1 MLIKYIVFVA
11 VGFFLLVK
19 GADYLVD
26 GACGIARR
34 FHIPEM
40 VIGLTLVAIGTSMPE
55 LFVSAGSAL
64 KGQADMSIGNVIGSN
79 ICNLFLILGL
89 TAVIRPVPIPK
100 SAKKVDI
107 PICVAC
113 TILLAVLANTGN
125 IVNRFDGFI
134 LVMGFALFI
143 GYNVVVSLRHSD
155 EVNNSEKANKEEL
168 TERQESNRNKKL
180 VKDIVSMIGGIVAL
194 KIGGD
199 FVVDNATEIAK
210 YFHISEQVI
219 ALTIVAIGTSLPEL
233 VTSVVAATKGE
244 TDIALGNVVGSNI
257 CNILLVLG
265 ISALL
270 TNVPYSDTYNL
281 QLGILLI
288 GTVIL
293 PFFPIIDSRNSLSR
307 SNGLV
312 YLLLYALY
320 TVLLFV

>member
-1 MLIKYIVFVA
+1 MLAKYVLFVV
-11 VGFFLLVK
+11 VGFFLLIK

-26 GACGIARR
+26 GSCGIARR

-40 VIGLTLVAIGTSMPE
+40 VIGLTLVSIGTSMPE

-64 KGQADMSIGNVIGSN
+64 KGQSDMSVGNVIGSN

-100 SAKKVDI
+100 SSKKIDI
-107 PICVAC
+107 PICVSC
-113 TILLAVLANTGN
+113 TILLAILANLGN
-125 IVNRFDGFI
+125 IVNRLDGFI
-134 LVMGFALFI
+134 LVTGFVGFI
-143 GYNVVVSLRHSD
+143 GYNVYASLKHR
-155 EVNNSEKANKEEL
+155 EQINNSEKINKEEL
-168 TERQESNRNKKL
+168 TERQESNRSKKL
-180 VKDIVSMIGGIVAL
+180 IKDILSMIGGIAAL

-199 FVVDNATEIAK
+199 FVVDNATLIAE
-210 YFHISEQVI
+210 YFSVPQTVI
-219 ALTIVAIGTSLPEL
+219 ALTIVALGTSLPEL

-265 ISALL
+265 VTSLL
-270 TNVPYSDTYNL
+270 TNVPYTTEYNL

-288 GTVIL
+288 GTIIL

-320 TVLLFV
+320 SVLLFV